1 MPKFFSTSA
10 VLISL
15 GILVFTT
22 ACAASTQTS
31 ANQNSSPASTA
42 SSTTVATAAGS
53 IIKVVDPAFA
63 HNLVQTNTGSRY
75 FMILDVRTPDEF
87 NGGHIAGALNI
98 DSASPDLNSRI
109 AQLDTLKTYLVY
121 CRTGVRSA
129 AVVKI
134 MADSGFKTVYDL
146 QGGLTEW
153 IAAGYPVVK

>member
-1 MPKFFSTSA
+1 MQKYFSKSA

-15 GILVFTT
+15 GLLLFTT

-31 ANQNSSPASTA
+31 AIQTSAPASAISTNTIPA
-42 SSTTVATAAGS
+42 SAGP
-53 IIKVVDPAFA
+53 INKVVDPAFA
-63 HNLVQTNTGSRY
+63 YNLVQSYAESSY
-75 FMILDVRTPDEF
+75 FMILDVRTPDEY
-87 NGGHIAGALNI
+87 NSGHIAHALNV
-98 DSASPDLNSRI
+98 DSASPNLNSRI

-146 QGGLTEW
+146 QGGITQW
-153 IAAGYPVVK
+153 IAAGYPVVQ